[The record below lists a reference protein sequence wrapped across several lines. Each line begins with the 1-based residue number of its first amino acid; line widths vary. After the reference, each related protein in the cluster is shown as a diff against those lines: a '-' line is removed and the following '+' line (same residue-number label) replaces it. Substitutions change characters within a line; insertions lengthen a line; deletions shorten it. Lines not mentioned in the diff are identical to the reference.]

1 MRAGIRGI
9 LVTFVIL
16 PSVLQA
22 QETRP
27 ADTPHAE
34 TQPANAAEWFV
45 SMITVR
51 GEEFPRRLVR
61 SAPLREPEVMLE
73 IQDPEQVFSGALL
86 DRSGQLVAVKR
97 VGKPSREGPRTV
109 AGGPASEVP
118 FKLFEKF
125 IPNTQVSLDT
135 LTVSPDGRWLV
146 ADYRSPPVLPG
157 GRGGSKRILAIGDR
171 STVIEVVHRWYLCRP
186 LSWSP
191 DSARVAFYY
200 VTDPNHDDRYIQ
212 KHGVAVL
219 TTQGALQVILPAEE
233 AAGTPSLFDAKD
245 IPVGWS
251 QSGRFLYYTDGIPT
265 PPGEE
270 YYEPLSATYRYD
282 FETQHISQV
291 ASGTFLD
298 VAPNDAYVLTRLQ
311 IRQDNHPATV
321 TAQTMLATGEVRH
334 LPKELVFPRVSPS
347 GKFAVDWVRAFG
359 KVAPPPDAKRDLQ
372 FYRTSDW
379 QPIGEPIPAGGTY
392 TGLNIWFRNFR
403 WITLDSPPQP
413 AVPTTQP

>member
-1 MRAGIRGI
+1 MTLLLTLLAIHIPLAALPAG
-9 LVTFVIL
+9 
-16 PSVLQA
+16 
-22 QETRP
+22 E
-27 ADTPHAE
+27 ADDAE
-34 TQPANAAEWFV
+34 EWFV
-45 SMITVR
+45 SPIALSTER
-51 GEEFPRRLVR
+51 LHLQLVR
-61 SAPLREPEVMLE
+61 SAPLREPEFMLE
-73 IQDPEQVFSGALL
+73 IEGPEQVFSGALL

-191 DSARVAFYY
+191 DSTRVAFYY
-200 VTDPNHDDRYIQ
+200 VTNPNHDDLYIQ

>member
-191 DSARVAFYY
+191 DSTRVAFYY
-200 VTDPNHDDRYIQ
+200 VTNPNHDDLYIQ

-219 TTQGALQVILPAEE
+219 TTQGALQVILPAGE
-233 AAGTPSLFDAKD
+233 AFGTPEHGDAKD
-245 IPVGWS
+245 ILIGWS
-251 QSGRFLYYTDGIPT
+251 QSGRYLYYTDGIPT

-282 FETQHISQV
+282 FETQHTSQV

-298 VAPNDAYVLTRLQ
+298 VAPDDTYVLTRLQ
-311 IRQDNHPATV
+311 FKRDNHPATV
-321 TAQTMLATGEVRH
+321 TAQTMLATGEIRH
-334 LPKELVFPRVSPS
+334 LPRGLVFPEISPS
-347 GKFAVDWVRAFG
+347 GKFAVDLVRTFTPP
-359 KVAPPPDAKRDLQ
+359 APPPGVNRDLQ
-372 FYRTSDW
+372 FYSTSDW
-379 QPIGEPIPAGGTY
+379 QPVGNPIPRAGG
-392 TGLNIWFRNFR
+392 LSDWFTDYR
-403 WITLDSPPQP
+403 WITLEAPPQP